1 MRTNLLVAATA
12 VVLAGCS
19 AHAGGTAAGSR
30 NLLTADQ
37 MIATGA
43 ETVYQA
49 IERLRPE
56 WLLSRG
62 PTSLTDSSPTVPSV
76 FVGGSHLGDVEYLR
90 RLRVDDVS
98 LVRYF
103 EPGEA
108 SARFGMG
115 HPRGVID
122 VVMKGAHP

>member
-1 MRTNLLVAATA
+1 MT
-12 VVLAGCS
+12 
-19 AHAGGTAAGSR
+19 
-30 NLLTADQ
+30 
-37 MIATGA
+37 ATGA
-43 ETVYQA
+43 ATVYQA

-62 PTSLTDSSPTVPSV
+62 PTSFTDSSPTAPSV

-98 LVRYF
+98 HVRYF
-103 EPGEA
+103 ESGEA
-108 SARFGMG
+108 SVRFGMG